1 MFYKKIFNTFLVIA
15 FFSNLCFSQRPVP
28 VAQYHLITGNSII
41 QSKNYYL
48 LTLFQEIPAVNKL
61 LSSDKELAAMSN
73 NKVQALTQAM
83 KDCQRDAMCYTEKMK
98 FSEPEIQAVSKRLT
112 ELYQSSNDF
121 KKLVQDHLIASGTYI
136 IYNGV
141 TPEQQ
146 LVKAWEQDA
155 AGINFTIGVY
165 AEGKVAKYPLIDS
178 GSLNVRG
185 QGYSQFLFTA
195 TQTVLDD
202 CKKSTLFFLP
212 SMMAALRFLEVN
224 ERYNAA
230 DYEPMTSTVNK
241 AAVDRIKKINW
252 NDYKYS
258 VIVIPGAGPEDP
270 KVPLSAEG
278 LLRCRIAA
286 QRYFEGLA
294 PFIIPSGGRV
304 HPYKTI
310 YNEAYE
316 MKKYLMEQLK
326 VPENAIIMDPH
337 ARHTTTNLR
346 NAARLIFRYGIPFD
360 KVALTSTSRG
370 QSMAI
375 GTTLADR
382 CQKELNII
390 PFKIGNRLSV
400 TEVEFYPLPA
410 ALSINPYEPLDP

>member
-185 QGYSQFLFTA
+185 QGYSQFLLPLLKQYWMIVRNLHF
-195 TQTVLDD
+195 
-202 CKKSTLFFLP
+202 SFFL
-212 SMMAALRFLEVN
+212 L
-224 ERYNAA
+224 
-230 DYEPMTSTVNK
+230 
-241 AAVDRIKKINW
+241 
-252 NDYKYS
+252 
-258 VIVIPGAGPEDP
+258 
-270 KVPLSAEG
+270 
-278 LLRCRIAA
+278 
-286 QRYFEGLA
+286 
-294 PFIIPSGGRV
+294 
-304 HPYKTI
+304 
-310 YNEAYE
+310 
-316 MKKYLMEQLK
+316 
-326 VPENAIIMDPH
+326 
-337 ARHTTTNLR
+337 
-346 NAARLIFRYGIPFD
+346 
-360 KVALTSTSRG
+360 
-370 QSMAI
+370 
-375 GTTLADR
+375 
-382 CQKELNII
+382 
-390 PFKIGNRLSV
+390 
-400 TEVEFYPLPA
+400 
-410 ALSINPYEPLDP
+410 